1 MEPLVLVPAQDAG
14 WNYLIGTIGMIIIL
28 CFDPPNVPGF
38 EDPPR
43 WPSCAY
49 VAARPSRLTKKA
61 GESLGDPYD
70 LVTKQAA
77 SPVRPAGWKDLL
89 VKTWIW
95 RSHHCIWICT
105 RLASFACSK
114 SAHFIHGCMSCVL
127 AFRTW
132 QEQTRAE
139 NVQDAPH

>member
-1 MEPLVLVPAQDAG
+1 
-14 WNYLIGTIGMIIIL
+14 MIIIL
-28 CFDPPNVPGF
+28 CLDPPNVPGF

-61 GESLGDPYD
+61 RGESLGDPYA

-89 VKTWIW
+89 VKT
-95 RSHHCIWICT
+95 
-105 RLASFACSK
+105 
-114 SAHFIHGCMSCVL
+114 
-127 AFRTW
+127 
-132 QEQTRAE
+132 
-139 NVQDAPH
+139 